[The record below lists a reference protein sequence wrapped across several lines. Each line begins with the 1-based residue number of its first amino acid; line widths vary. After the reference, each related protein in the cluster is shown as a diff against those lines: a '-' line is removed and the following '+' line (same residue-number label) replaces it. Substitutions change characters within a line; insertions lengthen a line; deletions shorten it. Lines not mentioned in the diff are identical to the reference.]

1 MHVRFDGFLRKVQF
15 FCDLPIA
22 LVLAAAHV
30 EDLPLTG
37 GHQVDQSVDVF
48 RKVAGAHFGFDVVG
62 RFEGCEDGYLET
74 QRVDLFMK
82 AVEDQIARD
91 DEKQSRKI
99 AVGVDAFVNLPQTD
113 EHLLYDVLRILVVFQ
128 VEAAE
133 TENLIPVGAIET
145 GECVGIALPE
155 AVEHLFCRI
164 LKGSLFHRMTCG
176 RYSAFPGG

>member
-1 MHVRFDGFLRKVQF
+1 MSSD
-15 FCDLPIA
+15 D
-22 LVLAAAHV
+22 
-30 EDLPLTG
+30 
-37 GHQVDQSVDVF
+37 S
-48 RKVAGAHFGFDVVG
+48 
-62 RFEGCEDGYLET
+62 DGYLET

-145 GECVGIALPE
+145 GECFGIALPE

-176 RYSAFPGG
+176 RYGAFPDG